1 LVMFLDFLKYLLTET
16 DYFVALKGPNVSIQR
31 KAGGIGFCVILPK
44 QEAETAIEIAKRY
57 NVDAFRIGHIFKKHP
72 KKVNIKPKRLCGHK
86 DQFYKY

>member
-1 LVMFLDFLKYLLTET
+1 M
-16 DYFVALKGPNVSIQR
+16 
-31 KAGGIGFCVILPK
+31 GIGFCVILPK
-44 QEAETAIEIAKRY
+44 QEAEAAIEIAKRY